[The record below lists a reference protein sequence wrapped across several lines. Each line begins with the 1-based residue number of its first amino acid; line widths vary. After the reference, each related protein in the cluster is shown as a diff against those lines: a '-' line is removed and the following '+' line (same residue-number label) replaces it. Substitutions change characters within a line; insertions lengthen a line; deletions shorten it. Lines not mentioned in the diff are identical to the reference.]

1 MKQDALFDNLTGE
14 LFSDITPTN
23 EEMTEAQ
30 ARAEVLRRDLEKW
43 NYEYYV
49 LDNPSVPDSEYDKAF
64 RELSDI
70 EAKYP
75 SLKTPNSPTVRVGGE
90 ARSDLK
96 KITHAVPMLS
106 IHTETDFEATGA
118 QAFDERVK
126 KALSLPEGEEV
137 EYDAELKFDGLAIN
151 LRYEHGELVSAATR
165 GDGIVGEDVTANV
178 KTIRTIPLRLQAEV
192 PDVLEVRG
200 EVIMHKADFE
210 RINDEQ
216 RLEGLKPFVN
226 PRNAAAG
233 FLRQLDPKVTA
244 RRKLSF
250 YAYGL
255 GEVSGPVAL
264 THSGILDTLAK
275 WGFPVAKER
284 RVVSGWKALAEF
296 HDWVRSIRQ
305 TLPFEIDG
313 VVY

>member
-216 RLEGLKPFVN
+216 RLE
-226 PRNAAAG
+226 
-233 FLRQLDPKVTA
+233 
-244 RRKLSF
+244 
-250 YAYGL
+250 
-255 GEVSGPVAL
+255 
-264 THSGILDTLAK
+264 
-275 WGFPVAKER
+275 
-284 RVVSGWKALAEF
+284 
-296 HDWVRSIRQ
+296 
-305 TLPFEIDG
+305 
-313 VVY
+313 